1 LNCEKITRKQGQVAH
16 CAHGCHGL
24 ANAVNWPA
32 TQTRQDCPD
41 DGEQEIAIR
50 IANSDELREK
60 AARRYGPN
68 IDDSKLQLSAA
79 SIT

>member
-1 LNCEKITRKQGQVAH
+1 
-16 CAHGCHGL
+16 
-24 ANAVNWPA
+24 VNWPA